1 MEWYWALA
9 LLVGTALGLMSIG
22 VPVALAFLG
31 ANIVGAIIFFGGELG
46 LAQAVRNAVE
56 GLANFTLAPVVM
68 FILMGEVLFRSGV
81 AVRAI
86 DTVERLMLDIPGRL
100 ALVTVGGGAVFAT
113 LTGSSMAS
121 TAVLAS
127 TVLPEMRR
135 RGYHPGMSMGP
146 IMGTGGIAMLIP
158 PSGMAV
164 LLGSLSGIS
173 ISGILVTAAIPG
185 LLIALCYT
193 LYILARCGLNPKLAP
208 RYETQSIATGK
219 KLKLFFVH
227 IAPLFSLCLL
237 VIGSILFGWATPT
250 ESAAVGAMGAVVL
263 CACYRCLTWAVLR
276 DALVGTGKVAV
287 PILFI
292 AAMSLTFSQI
302 LSFSGATQGIV
313 QLVQTLNPGSFAL
326 LVLML
331 SVVLLLGCL
340 MDPYSIL
347 LITLPFYMPLAK
359 LAGFDLIWFGVL
371 LLLGLEIGQVTP
383 PFGMI
388 LFVMKGIA
396 TESKMKEIY
405 LAVAPFILMEL
416 SVLIFLMLV
425 PGTVTWLSAL
435 TH

>member
-219 KLKLFFVH
+219 KLKLFFIH

-263 CACYRCLTWAVLR
+263 CGTRWSAPARWRCRYCSSRRCRSRFHKFYRSPARPRASCNWCR
-276 DALVGTGKVAV
+276 R
-287 PILFI
+287 
-292 AAMSLTFSQI
+292 
-302 LSFSGATQGIV
+302 
-313 QLVQTLNPGSFAL
+313 
-326 LVLML
+326 
-331 SVVLLLGCL
+331 
-340 MDPYSIL
+340 SI
-347 LITLPFYMPLAK
+347 P
-359 LAGFDLIWFGVL
+359 
-371 LLLGLEIGQVTP
+371 
-383 PFGMI
+383 
-388 LFVMKGIA
+388 
-396 TESKMKEIY
+396 
-405 LAVAPFILMEL
+405 AP
-416 SVLIFLMLV
+416 S
-425 PGTVTWLSAL
+425 PCWC
-435 TH
+435 